1 MGVAVLVTRNGAY
14 LSADGLAYVGTAR
27 GLADGQGYT
36 SPPGSP
42 PVGNFP
48 PLFSLVLA
56 SVGLFGPDPLTVARF
71 VNPVVFGL
79 LVLVVGLAAHRL
91 AGSLPLAVAA
101 QLLVLAGADFL
112 AYATSALSEP
122 LFLLLSL
129 LALAAVAGFL
139 SLRRRRLLLAAA
151 LLAAAA
157 CLTRYVGVAVI
168 AAGAAGL
175 VVLSDRRLRRAWRSA
190 FAFAAVAVAPLLGWL
205 AWVQSRE
212 GRAVNREAVYHP
224 PDSEYVVGGLRNAS
238 AWITTDTLSWP
249 VRGLVAAVVVAAIAW
264 AVRRA
269 PARDAVLRDQ
279 RRAAALVGLAV
290 LAYLGALVVDRF
302 LFDVTGR
309 LDDRFLLAVHL
320 GAVLL
325 GVWALRQVDLSRG
338 HLVRLGVSAVVG
350 IQVANGALWVYD
362 AVDDP
367 ASRPGGFAAPAW
379 QASEV
384 IDQVRALPAGAPVY
398 TNQADA
404 VWFHTGRTALPIPE
418 ERALLTGERN
428 QSYGVELLAMA
439 DALSRGGLL
448 VYFTAT
454 PARTVFLPT
463 PAELE
468 EAVALARIVTDE
480 VGIAYT
486 LSP

>member
-1 MGVAVLVTRNGAY
+1 M
-14 LSADGLAYVGTAR
+14 GTAR
-27 GLADGQGYT
+27 GLVDGQGYS

-56 SVGLFGPDPLTVARF
+56 GVGLFGPDPLTVARF

-79 LVLVVGLAAHRL
+79 LVLVVGLVARRL
-91 AGSLPLAVAA
+91 TGSLPLALAA

-122 LFLLLSL
+122 LFLLLSV

-139 SLRRRRLLLAAA
+139 SVRRRSLLLAAA

-157 CLTRYVGVAVI
+157 CLTRYVAVAVI

-175 VVLSDRRLRRAWRSA
+175 VLLSDRALRRAWRSA

-205 AWVQSRE
+205 AWVQSRQVR
-212 GRAVNREAVYHP
+212 GVNREAVFHA
-224 PDSEYVVGGLRNAS
+224 PDGDYVVDGLRNAS
-238 AWITTDTLSWP
+238 TWITTDTLSWP
-249 VRGLVAAVVVAAIAW
+249 VRGLVALAVVAGIVWALRAA
-264 AVRRA
+264 
-269 PARDAVLRDQ
+269 PTRDAVLRDQ
-279 RRAAALVGLAV
+279 RRAAALGGLAV
-290 LAYLGALVVDRF
+290 FAYLGALVVDRF

-320 GAVLL
+320 GAIVL
-325 GVWALRQVDLSRG
+325 GVWALRRVDLSRS
-338 HLVRLGVSAVVG
+338 HLVRLGLSAVVG
-350 IQVANGALWVYD
+350 LQVANGAIWVYD

-367 ASRPGGFAAPAW
+367 AFRPGGFTAPAW
-379 QASEV
+379 EASEV
-384 IDQVRALPAGAPVY
+384 IDQVRALPPEAPVY
-398 TNQADA
+398 SNQADA
-404 VWFHTGRTALPIPE
+404 LWFHTGRAASSIPE
-418 ERALLTGERN
+418 ERALLTGQRN
-428 QSYGVELLAMA
+428 EAYEAELVAMA

-463 PAELE
+463 QAELRQ
-468 EAVALARIVTDE
+468 ALPLQPVVSDD
-480 VGIAYT
+480 VGTAY
-486 LSP
+486 SIRS

>member
-1 MGVAVLVTRNGAY
+1 M
-14 LSADGLAYVGTAR
+14 GTAR
-27 GLADGQGYT
+27 SLVDGQGYT

-56 SVGLFGPDPLTVARF
+56 AVGVFGPDPLTAARF
-71 VNPVVFGL
+71 VNPIVFGL
-79 LVLVVGLAAHRL
+79 TVLVVGLLARRL
-91 AGSLPLAVAA
+91 TGSLPLAFAA
-101 QLLVLAGADFL
+101 QLLVLAGIDFL

-129 LALAAVAGFL
+129 LAMAAVAGFL
-139 SLRRRRLLLAAA
+139 SVRRRRLLLAAA

-157 CLTRYVGVAVI
+157 CLTRYVAVAGI

-175 VVLSDRRLRRAWRSA
+175 VLLSDRTLRRAWRSA

-212 GRAVNREAVYHP
+212 GRAVNREAVFHA
-224 PDSEYVVGGLRNAS
+224 PDGDYVVDGLRSAS
-238 AWITTDTLSWP
+238 TWITTDTLTWP
-249 VRGLVAAVVVAAIAW
+249 ARGLVAVAVLAGMAW
-264 AVRRA
+264 AIRRA
-269 PARDAVLRDQ
+269 PTRDAVLKDQ
-279 RRAAALVGLAV
+279 RRGAALGGLAV

-309 LDDRFLLAVHL
+309 LDARFLLAVHL

-325 GVWALRQVDLSRG
+325 GVWALRRVDLSRS

-350 IQVANGALWVYD
+350 LQVANGALWVYD

-367 ASRPGGFAAPAW
+367 AARPGGFTAPAW
-379 QASEV
+379 VASEV
-384 IDQVRALPAGAPVY
+384 IDQVRALPVEAPVY
-398 TNQADA
+398 SNQADA
-404 VWFHTGRTALPIPE
+404 VWFHTGRAASLIPA

-428 QSYGVELLAMA
+428 EGYEAEMVAMA

-463 PAELE
+463 QAELQQ
-468 EAVALARIVTDE
+468 ALPLQPVVSDDVGVAYSLR
-480 VGIAYT
+480 
-486 LSP
+486 P